1 MFADGSSESLFYI
14 TSYRLNIFQQNPIN
28 KFKGML
34 ADCSFEKAKNTKWT
48 FKKIPLK
55 ISKDC
60 SFESG
65 YYIIPYQT
73 RYYKKSHWT
82 FQRNALL
89 KVGKLSRGK
98 MQNARLQSFK
108 DKSNEICGGAVSDLY
123 STNLLKT
130 LKSQIHIQQ
139 ISWKL

>member
-14 TSYRLNIFQQNPIN
+14 ISYRLNIFQQNPIN

-55 ISKDC
+55 ISK
-60 SFESG
+60 
-65 YYIIPYQT
+65 
-73 RYYKKSHWT
+73 
-82 FQRNALL
+82 ALL
-89 KVGKLSRGK
+89 KVGTISYHIKQDITKNPIEHFKGMLFWKWVNCLAVKCK
-98 MQNARLQSFK
+98 MHDFK
-108 DKSNEICGGAVSDLY
+108 ASKTNPMKSAGAQ
-123 STNLLKT
+123 
-130 LKSQIHIQQ
+130 SQIYIQQ